1 MDAQFESLGIGPA
14 LAQALAAAEI
24 TEPSAIQREAIP
36 AILAGKDMLAQ
47 SQTGTGK
54 TLAYLL
60 PILEQID
67 PALKELQAVVI
78 VPSRELGIQVA
89 AEIEAYGAQADIRGQ
104 ALIGGASL
112 SRQVERL
119 RLHPHIA
126 VGTPGRLAELLRM
139 RKIKLHRVRRIVVD
153 EADQMFAL
161 GGAKEAEEIIDG
173 ALRDRQLLFFSATLP
188 AEVRAM
194 ARRWMREPLEIEI
207 DPGQRTAGGI
217 EHLAFVCEERDR
229 IDTLRRLIRLYEPQ
243 TSLAFVS
250 ELDVIAEVE
259 AKLQHAGLSAAALYG
274 DAPKQQRTTLLGRFR
289 EGKLRT
295 LIATDVA
302 ARGLDIA
309 GLTHVFHVQPA
320 LDAEHYVH
328 RAGRTGR
335 MGKSGLSI
343 SIVTPQEL
351 FILRKFEKRLGIE
364 IHQKAMYKGKVVEP
378 EAVPGNQGRRP
389 APAHRDDRSGK
400 GNYGEASTDGT
411 PKEPVRSRQEAFSRG
426 TRGTAEGAE
435 RNNSVAPGR
444 ENNAGREASL
454 RSITGGYRT
463 PGAASRRNERERQ
476 HEHENTGSHSPGAEA
491 EPAKAASPTSSTAPV
506 RPWQPSKPMSP
517 TKPMSP
523 AKPTGPMK
531 QTSQGSMKP
540 ASPAGSAKP
549 ERSKNPASSKNPTDK
564 VARGGKK
571 AVSEKER
578 KNKGAP
584 RWLKA
589 KQGQEQ
595 AKPEQEK
602 E

>member
-1 MDAQFESLGIGPA
+1 MNDQFESLGIGPA
-14 LAQALAAAEI
+14 LAQALTAAEI

-67 PALKELQAVVI
+67 PSLKELQAVVI

-89 AEIEAYGAQADIRGQ
+89 AEIDAYGAHADIRGQ

-119 RLHPHIA
+119 RLHPHIV

-194 ARRWMREPLEIEI
+194 ARRWMREPLDIEI

-217 EHLAFVCEERDR
+217 EHLAFVCEERQR

-243 TSLAFVS
+243 TSLVFVS

-274 DAPKQQRTTLLGRFR
+274 DAPKQQRTTLLGKFR

-364 IHQKAMYKGKVVEP
+364 IRQKAMYKGKVVEP
-378 EAVPGNQGRRP
+378 EAVPGQQGRRP
-389 APAHRDDRSGK
+389 GPAHRYDRSGK
-400 GNYGEASTDGT
+400 GNGREASTDRT
-411 PKEPVRSRQEAFSRG
+411 PKEQIRSQQEAFSRG
-426 TRGTAEGAE
+426 TRETAGGAE
-435 RNNSVAPGR
+435 PNNSAAPGR
-444 ENNAGREASL
+444 ESTAGREVSL
-454 RSITGGYRT
+454 RSITGGFRT
-463 PGAASRRNERERQ
+463 PGAASKRNERERH
-476 HEHENTGSHSPGAEA
+476 HERENTSSYSPGVEA
-491 EPAKAASPTSSTAPV
+491 EPSKAVSQTNSTASA
-506 RPWQPSKPMSP
+506 RPRQPSKPISA
-517 TKPMSP
+517 

-531 QTSQGSMKP
+531 QTSPGSLKSAN
-540 ASPAGSAKP
+540 AS
-549 ERSKNPASSKNPTDK
+549 NPMDK
-564 VARGGKK
+564 AARGGKK
-571 AVSEKER
+571 AGKSEKDR

-589 KQGQEQ
+589 KQGQDQ
-595 AKPEQEK
+595 AKPEQDK